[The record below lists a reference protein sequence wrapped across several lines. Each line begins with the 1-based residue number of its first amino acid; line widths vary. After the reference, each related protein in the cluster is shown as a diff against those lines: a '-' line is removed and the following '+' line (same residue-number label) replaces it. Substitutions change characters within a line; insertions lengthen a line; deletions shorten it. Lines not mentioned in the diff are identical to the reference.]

1 MEGRGAVCCRNY
13 EGMKEERWREEGMEG
28 EKGRKKEKSHYRQE
42 IKCSMGLRRTE
53 MALAQYHCYQKSKCG
68 IPISCKKINQFFGS
82 GRLALK
88 TKCGIPNIKA
98 IQMKAALKL
107 ID

>member
-1 MEGRGAVCCRNY
+1 MEGRGAVCCRNDG
-13 EGMKEERWREEGMEG
+13 GMMEERWREEGMEG

-42 IKCSMGLRRTE
+42 IKCGMGLRRTE
-53 MALAQYHCYQKSKCG
+53 MALAQHQCYQKSKCG
-68 IPISCKKINQFFGS
+68 IPISCKKRNQFFGS

-107 ID
+107 SD

>member
-1 MEGRGAVCCRNY
+1 M
-13 EGMKEERWREEGMEG
+13 EERWREGGMEG

-42 IKCSMGLRRTE
+42 IKCGMGLRRTE
-53 MALAQYHCYQKSKCG
+53 MALAQQQCYQKSKCG
-68 IPISCKKINQFFGS
+68 IPIPCKKINQFFGS

-107 ID
+107 SD

>member
-1 MEGRGAVCCRNY
+1 MEGRGAVCCRND
-13 EGMKEERWREEGMEG
+13 EGIMEERWREEGMEG

-42 IKCSMGLRRTE
+42 IKCGMGLRRTE
-53 MALAQYHCYQKSKCG
+53 MALAQNQCYQKPKCG

-107 ID
+107 SD